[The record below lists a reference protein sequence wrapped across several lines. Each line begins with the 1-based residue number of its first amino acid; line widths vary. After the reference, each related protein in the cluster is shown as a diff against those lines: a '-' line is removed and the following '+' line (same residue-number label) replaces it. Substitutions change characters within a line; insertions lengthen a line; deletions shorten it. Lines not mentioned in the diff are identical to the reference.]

1 MTMIALKD
9 IQKGEQIFNDFGQLP
24 RSDLLRRY
32 GYVTDNYRT
41 WDVVEV
47 NIEDVMKAASEFNKL
62 SEKRK
67 EDKVLLSFRDRA
79 LVEDLLTGRSSNLR
93 QNGMYYKMAMISP
106 AQCREYPSNLIGL

>member
-9 IQKGEQIFNDFGQLP
+9 IRKGEQIFNDFGQLP

-32 GYVTDNYRT
+32 GYVTDNYRK

-47 NIEDVMKAASEFNKL
+47 DIEDVVQAAGELNEL

-67 EDKVLLSFRDRA
+67 EDRVL
-79 LVEDLLTGRSSNLR
+79 
-93 QNGMYYKMAMISP
+93 
-106 AQCREYPSNLIGL
+106 

>member
-9 IQKGEQIFNDFGQLP
+9 IRKGEQIFNDFGQLP

-32 GYVTDNYRT
+32 GYVTDNYRK

-47 NIEDVMKAASEFNKL
+47 DIEDVVQAAGGLNEL

-67 EDKVLLSFRDRA
+67 EDRVLLSFK
-79 LVEDLLTGRSSNLR
+79 G
-93 QNGMYYKMAMISP
+93 
-106 AQCREYPSNLIGL
+106 

>member
-9 IQKGEQIFNDFGQLP
+9 IRKGEQIFNDFGQLP

-32 GYVTDNYRT
+32 GYVTNNYKK

-47 NIEDVMKAASEFNKL
+47 DIEDVVQAAGEFHKL

-67 EDKVLLSFRDRA
+67 EDRVLLSFR
-79 LVEDLLTGRSSNLR
+79 E
-93 QNGMYYKMAMISP
+93 
-106 AQCREYPSNLIGL
+106 

>member
-9 IQKGEQIFNDFGQLP
+9 IRKGEQIFNDFGQLP

-32 GYVTDNYRT
+32 GFVTDNYRK

-47 NIEDVMKAASEFNKL
+47 DIEDVVQAASGLNEL

-67 EDKVLLSFRDRA
+67 EDRVRFSFK
-79 LVEDLLTGRSSNLR
+79 G
-93 QNGMYYKMAMISP
+93 
-106 AQCREYPSNLIGL
+106 

>member
-9 IQKGEQIFNDFGQLP
+9 IWKGEQIFNDFGQLP

-32 GYVTDNYRT
+32 GYVTDNYRK

-47 NIEDVMKAASEFNKL
+47 DIEDVIQAVHAFNKL

-67 EDKVLLSFRDRA
+67 EDRVLLSFRD
-79 LVEDLLTGRSSNLR
+79 
-93 QNGMYYKMAMISP
+93 
-106 AQCREYPSNLIGL
+106 

>member
-9 IQKGEQIFNDFGQLP
+9 IRKGEQIFNDFGQLP

-32 GYVTDNYRT
+32 GYVTENYKK

-47 NIEDVMKAASEFNKL
+47 DIEDVVQAAGEFNKL

-67 EDKVLLSFRDRA
+67 EDRVLLSFRD
-79 LVEDLLTGRSSNLR
+79 
-93 QNGMYYKMAMISP
+93 
-106 AQCREYPSNLIGL
+106 

>member
-9 IQKGEQIFNDFGQLP
+9 IRKGEQIFNDFGQLP

-32 GYVTDNYRT
+32 GYVTDNYRK

-47 NIEDVMKAASEFNKL
+47 DIEDVVRAVSEFNKL

-67 EDKVLLSFRDRA
+67 KDRVLLSFTD
-79 LVEDLLTGRSSNLR
+79 
-93 QNGMYYKMAMISP
+93 
-106 AQCREYPSNLIGL
+106 